1 MVFNPFNRIPLLSF
15 GKETF
20 REIRCITLNKN
31 PEFKI
36 TEELK
41 NKIIKTLKMIYYK
54 EIIELD
60 FQECLNKEYILYFIY
75 DFYFTQDNEGNS
87 FIVMRINDKFNVYSL
102 DNLININNTSKNYL
116 LDDKC
121 KYDCYFICFEDEE
134 KKTLLYLNKERLI
147 NEVKEPEINKKVNI
161 DKNFFQ
167 K

>member
-1 MVFNPFNRIPLLSF
+1 M
-15 GKETF
+15 
-20 REIRCITLNKN
+20 TLNKN

-41 NKIIKTLKMIYYK
+41 NKIIKTLKIIYYK

-60 FQECLNKEYILYFIY
+60 FQECLNKEYILNFIY

-87 FIVMRINDKFNVYSL
+87 FIVMYINDKFNVYSL

-134 KKTLLYLNKERLI
+134 KKTPLYSPRERFI
-147 NEVKEPEINKKVNI
+147 NEIKMPEIDKKLNI
-161 DKNFFQ
+161 NEIVFK